1 MVFWKTHLIF
11 GILLLL
17 YISRAQAQDIVL
29 NEVMSSNALTLAD
42 EDGDYP
48 DWIELFNRGS
58 LAVNLNG
65 WSLSDDPNDPG
76 KWQFSDLSIAPASHL
91 LVFASGKDR
100 VSSVLEW
107 DAVIQK
113 GDSCRYLNVTN
124 TVTEDWTAPEFDD
137 HSWKNG
143 PTGLGYGDED
153 DATIVPGAQCIYL
166 RQAFNI
172 ANVSAVEKLLLH
184 MDFDDAFVTYL
195 NGVEIARANIGASGV
210 RPLYNLSANEPREA
224 LMYQDGAPLMFDLQS
239 FIGILQSGKNVLS
252 TEVHNYGSS
261 SSDLSIIPFL
271 SIGYTETGLSSRQP
285 DSILNLPISG
295 LHTNFKI
302 KSSGETLILSD
313 NLLNVIDSFPSESI
327 PNDISKGRYP
337 DGSDDWYFFDQ
348 PTPNRPNDANGYQ
361 NFASMVETSENGGFY
376 NAPLSVILST
386 SESDRT
392 IYYTRDGSIP
402 DQNSPIYDHPLLIS
416 ETTVLR
422 ARVLHPGYLPG
433 AVNTQTYFIDEN
445 RDLPVISLSTNP
457 DNLWDF
463 NTGIYATGPNAE
475 SEFPYFGAN
484 FWEDWEREAHIE
496 FFDDG
501 GLSEFSTGCGIK
513 IFGGWSRGFP
523 QKSVSLFFRSKYG
536 VSTLEYPIFPELD
549 IQSFEALVL
558 RNSGND
564 WDFTMMR
571 DGMMGSLLSDLD
583 VDKQAY
589 RPAVLFINGAY
600 WGIQNIREKINE
612 HFIASHHNVDPKN
625 IDMLESDQQV
635 IHGDNE
641 NYLQL
646 IDYIETHNMNT
657 DAAFNYLI
665 QKMEIT
671 EFFDY
676 AIAQIYFDN
685 TDWPGNNI
693 KYWRPKTT
701 DGRWRWILYDTDFGF
716 GLFAESAAWQNNTL
730 AFALEEN
737 GPEWPNPPWS
747 TLLLRKILE
756 NQKLKNQ
763 FINYFSD
770 HLNVTFR
777 SDRVLDLI
785 SETRNKISSEM
796 PEHVKRWNHDLDN
809 WNMNINRLN
818 LFAQNRVAYLRQY
831 LMQEFNLSAMNLV
844 SVTISDSGMGTVE
857 LNGHLEIKQDFKG
870 HYFSDI
876 PIQLKALPN
885 QGFRFTGWSG
895 SYSSQS
901 AELAFFPEDNPNITA
916 HFEKSAGG
924 LNSIVI
930 NEINYN
936 SSDSF
941 DSGDWVEFLNTGN
954 QTIDMTGWVF
964 KDEDDSHQFIFPQ
977 GTVLESES
985 LLVILKDETS
995 FRSKFP
1001 DVKNYVS
1008 GMNFGLSG
1016 AGELV
1021 RLYNAQMEQIDS
1033 LVYDDKTPWPEDADG
1048 NGASLELINP
1058 FKENSL
1064 PGNWAASA
1072 GHGSPGKRN
1081 SVYTNIK
1088 ENQKTELAHGLFLE
1102 QNYPNPFN
1110 PTTVISYQLPVAS
1123 YVNLVIF
1130 NGLGQKVRILVE
1142 EKQKA
1147 GTHLVT
1153 FNADGLASGIYF
1165 CTLSFGNNKLLIKK
1179 MILMH

>member
-1 MVFWKTHLIF
+1 MIFRKTSLIF
-11 GILLLL
+11 GILLSLNL
-17 YISRAQAQDIVL
+17 SSVQAQDVVI
-29 NEVMSSNALTLAD
+29 NEVMSSNGFTIED
-42 EDGDYP
+42 EDGDFS
-48 DWIELFNRGS
+48 DWIELFNIS
-58 LAVNLNG
+58 TTEINLAG
-65 WSLSDDPNDPG
+65 WGLSDDEVEPQKWLFPDIHISPG
-76 KWQFSDLSIAPASHL
+76 SHL

-100 VSSVLEW
+100 LSSVREW
-107 DAVIQK
+107 DAAVTA
-113 GDSCRYLNVTN
+113 GDDCRYLNVN
-124 TVTEDWTAPEFDD
+124 SSINDNWNVPAFDD
-137 HSWKNG
+137 QSWSSG
-143 PTGLGYGDED
+143 QTGLGYGDED
-153 DATIVPGAQCIYL
+153 DATIVSPAQCIYL
-166 RQAFNI
+166 RQTFQITDAGAI
-172 ANVSAVEKLLLH
+172 EKIFLH
-184 MDFDDAFVTYL
+184 MDYDDAFVTYL
-195 NGVEIARANIGASGV
+195 NGVEVARANIGTAGV
-210 RPLYNLSANEPREA
+210 RPAYDLSANEPREA
-224 LMYQDGAPLMFDLQS
+224 QMYQGGAPVLFDL
-239 FIGILQSGKNVLS
+239 GTNLALLQTGENVLA
-252 TEVHNYGSS
+252 TEVHNFGSS

-271 SIGYTETGLSSRQP
+271 SIGYAETGLSNRQP
-285 DSILNLPISG
+285 ESILNLPISG

-302 KSSGETLILSD
+302 KSAGEALFLSD
-313 NLLNVIDSFPSESI
+313 QAGQIIDTFEADSI
-327 PNDISKGRYP
+327 PSDISKGRYP
-337 DGSDDWYFFDQ
+337 DGSDKWFFFDR
-348 PTPNRPNDANGYQ
+348 PTPNQENDANGYQ
-361 NFASMVETSENGGFY
+361 DFAASVETSKNSGFY
-376 NAPLSVILST
+376 DEALSVSLS
-386 SESDRT
+386 SSGSNMT
-392 IYYTRDGSIP
+392 IHFTKDGSIP
-402 DQNSPIYDHPLLIS
+402 DLNSPTYDQPLLIS

-422 ARVLHPGYLPG
+422 ARAMHPGYLPG
-433 AVNTQTYFIDEN
+433 PVTTKTYFVNEN

-496 FFDDG
+496 FFEDG
-501 GLSEFSTGCGIK
+501 GSSEFSTGCGIK

-523 QKSVSLFFRSKYG
+523 QKSLSLFFRSKYG
-536 VSTLEYPIFPELD
+536 VSTLEYPIFPDLG

-571 DGMMGSLLSDLD
+571 DGMMGSLLDNID
-583 VDKQAY
+583 IDKQAY
-589 RPAVLFINGAY
+589 RPAVLFINGEY
-600 WGIQNIREKINE
+600 WGIHNIREKVNE
-612 HFIASHHNVDPKN
+612 HFIASHHNVDPDN

-646 IDYIETHNMNT
+646 IDYIESHDMNT
-657 DAAFNYLI
+657 DAAYNYLI
-665 QKMEIT
+665 QKMEIK

-676 AIAQIYFDN
+676 AIAEIYFDN

-693 KYWRPKTT
+693 KYWRPKTA
-701 DGRWRWILYDTDFGF
+701 DGKWRWILYDTDFGF

-730 AFALEEN
+730 AFALDDN

-763 FINYFSD
+763 FINYFAD

-777 SDRVLDLI
+777 SGRVLDII
-785 SETRNKISSEM
+785 SETRNRISSEI
-796 PEHVKRWNHDLDN
+796 PEHAQRWNHDLDN
-809 WNMNINRLN
+809 WNINVNRLN
-818 LFAQNRVAYLRQY
+818 SFAQNRVAYLRQY
-831 LMQEFNLSAMNLV
+831 LTQEFNLSAMNLV
-844 SVTISDSGMGTVE
+844 SITLSDSGMGTVE
-857 LNGHLEIKQDFKG
+857 LNGHLKIKQDFKG

-901 AELAFFPEDNPNITA
+901 AELTFFPDDNPNISA
-916 HFEKSAGG
+916 HFEKSADG

-941 DSGDWVEFLNTGN
+941 DSGDWVEFLNTSN
-954 QTIDMTGWVF
+954 QEIDMTRWVF

-985 LLVILKDETS
+985 LLVIVNDETGFS
-995 FRSKFP
+995 LRFP
-1001 DVKNYVS
+1001 DVKNYFS

-1016 AGELV
+1016 SGELV
-1021 RLYNAQMEQIDS
+1021 RLYNAQMEQMDS
-1033 LVYDDKTPWPEDADG
+1033 LVYDDKTPWPEEADG

-1058 FKENSL
+1058 FKDNGL
-1064 PGNWAASA
+1064 PKNWAASA

-1081 SVYTNIK
+1081 SVYTSIRD
-1088 ENQKTELAHGLFLE
+1088 NQKTELAQGFILE

-1110 PTTVISYQLPVAS
+1110 PGTVISYQLPVTS
-1123 YVNLVIF
+1123 YVNLVIY
-1130 NGLGQKVRILVE
+1130 NGLGQKVRTLAGQR
-1142 EKQKA
+1142 QKA
-1147 GTHLVT
+1147 GTYTVT

-1165 CTLSFGNNKLLIKK
+1165 YTLSSGNNKMLIKK
-1179 MILMH
+1179 MVLMH